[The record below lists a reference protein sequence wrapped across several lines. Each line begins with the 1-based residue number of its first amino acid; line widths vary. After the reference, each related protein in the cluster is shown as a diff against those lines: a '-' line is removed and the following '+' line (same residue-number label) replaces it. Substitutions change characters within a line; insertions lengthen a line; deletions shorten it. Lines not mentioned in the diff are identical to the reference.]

1 MDFER
6 LVTSRHS
13 VRTYQDRPVEPE
25 KVEAILEAGRLAPSA
40 CNNQPTRVVVCDTP
54 ELRAA
59 AGRAT
64 GRFDRDGSVF
74 GAPLV
79 LVVCCRRDEAWVRRY
94 DEKNHGDVDATIV
107 CDQMMMQA
115 TDLRLGTC
123 WVCHFDPEAMR
134 AELGLPAGVDPV
146 NVLTVGYADEEPV
159 DMQSHLFGRRI
170 DAATFRD
177 PARTAPAGE

>member
-1 MDFER
+1 MSFADLTLER
-6 LVTSRHS
+6 YSCRKYEKRV
-13 VRTYQDRPVEPE
+13 VEPE
-25 KVEAILEAGRLAPSA
+25 KLDAILEAGRLAPTA
-40 CNNQPTRVVVCDTP
+40 CNNHPVRVLPCTTP
-54 ELRAA
+54 ELLEKAA
-59 AGRAT
+59 ACQP
-64 GRFDRDGSVF
+64 RFARDGSIF
-74 GAPLV
+74 GAPVVLLV
-79 LVVCCRRDEAWVRRY
+79 CGVDEDAWVRPY
-94 DEKNHGDVDATIV
+94 DQMNATPIDTAIV

-115 TDLRLGTC
+115 TDLGLGTC

>member
-13 VRTYQDRPVEPE
+13 VRTYQDRPVEAE

-64 GRFDRDGSVF
+64 GRFNRDGS
-74 GAPLV
+74 
-79 LVVCCRRDEAWVRRY
+79 
-94 DEKNHGDVDATIV
+94 
-107 CDQMMMQA
+107 
-115 TDLRLGTC
+115 
-123 WVCHFDPEAMR
+123 
-134 AELGLPAGVDPV
+134 
-146 NVLTVGYADEEPV
+146 
-159 DMQSHLFGRRI
+159 
-170 DAATFRD
+170 
-177 PARTAPAGE
+177 

>member
-1 MDFER
+1 
-6 LVTSRHS
+6 
-13 VRTYQDRPVEPE
+13 
-25 KVEAILEAGRLAPSA
+25 
-40 CNNQPTRVVVCDTP
+40 
-54 ELRAA
+54 
-59 AGRAT
+59 
-64 GRFDRDGSVF
+64 
-74 GAPLV
+74 
-79 LVVCCRRDEAWVRRY
+79 
-94 DEKNHGDVDATIV
+94 
-107 CDQMMMQA
+107 MMMQA
-115 TDLRLGTC
+115 TALGLGTC